1 MPTADSLTRSPINY
15 GFVFRPSN
23 ARDAADAAQL
33 IYAAWGIFAHYMF
46 CQPDEVHTEALMAA
60 LYVQRSH
67 RFSHLFGTVAQS
79 GQDVAGLLLA
89 IPGDRL
95 LRLTWRLVPAVTVY
109 TGLATGLR
117 FASRWLPFLIR
128 PEAARDEL
136 YVDTV
141 GVAPRWRHRGLGTS
155 LLTEAERQAHQIGL
169 RACSLSVDLTNP
181 EAQQLY
187 ERLGYHVAATFTS
200 ARYARA
206 TGYPGFHHM
215 VKPLA
220 GRTL

>member
-1 MPTADSLTRSPINY
+1 
-15 GFVFRPSN
+15 
-23 ARDAADAAQL
+23 
-33 IYAAWGIFAHYMF
+33 
-46 CQPDEVHTEALMAA
+46 
-60 LYVQRSH
+60 
-67 RFSHLFGTVAQS
+67 
-79 GQDVAGLLLA
+79 VAGLLLT

-95 LRLTWRLVPAVTVY
+95 LRLTWRLVPAVTGY
-109 TGLATGLR
+109 AGLANGLR

-181 EAQQLY
+181 EAQRLY

-206 TGYPGFHHM
+206 AGYSGFYHM

-220 GRTL
+220 ERTL